1 MTLVAFIRRH
11 PWMWPVLSSVV
22 LFALILMFSPVLRYS
37 ILTANLA
44 AASFLALV
52 GIGQMFPIA
61 SGEGGID
68 LSIPFVMNFCA
79 FLAVQMV
86 DGSVGSIFLVLLLST
101 AFGVAVGLANGLIVV
116 GFRIPP
122 IIGTLA
128 VGYVVL
134 TLVQLISSR
143 GGATT
148 FADRGFTNVIRA
160 DVLGIPTPFFVVLA
174 VGGLAILLVNRTSF
188 GRSLLAV
195 GQSRQAAYLSGIKI
209 NRTIIFAYLISGGMA
224 ALTGVL
230 LAASVGSADL
240 ELGNPYLLASVGA
253 VVLGGNRVAGGTAT
267 VVGTVAGAIVLTLL
281 VTAVTVAHL
290 PLEFQN
296 IARGAVITVVL
307 VLANIPDVIGG
318 AAKRSSVLKSRTHS
332 RKNLQE
338 QGTP

>member
-1 MTLVAFIRRH
+1 MNGLARRL
-11 PWMWPVLSSVV
+11 PWLWPALSCVV
-22 LFALILMFSPVLRYS
+22 LFALILLLSPVLRYS
-37 ILTANLA
+37 ILTANIA

-52 GIGQMFPIA
+52 GIGQMFPVA

-86 DGSVGSIFLVLLLST
+86 DGSTGSILQVLLIGIV
-101 AFGVAVGLANGLIVV
+101 FGAAIGVVNGVV
-116 GFRIPP
+116 VVLFRIPP

-134 TLVQLISSR
+134 TMVQIISSQ

-148 FADRGFTNVIRA
+148 FSARNFTNLVRA
-160 DVLGIPTPFFVVLA
+160 DLLGIPTPFFVVLA
-174 VGGLAILLVNRTSF
+174 FGGLAALLINRTAF

-195 GQSRQAAYLSGIKI
+195 GQSRAAAYLSGIKVG
-209 NRTIIFAYLISGGMA
+209 RTIVSAYVISG
-224 ALTGVL
+224 ALAGFTGIL

-253 VVLGGNRVAGGTAT
+253 VVLGGNRIAGGMAT
-267 VVGTVAGAIVLTLL
+267 VIGTVAGALVLTLL
-281 VTAVTVAHL
+281 VAVVTVAGM

-296 IARGAVITVVL
+296 IARGIVITLVL
-307 VLANIPDVIGG
+307 VLASSYDERRGRTTLLSMFSRWPRGRGKLQG
-318 AAKRSSVLKSRTHS
+318 AA
-332 RKNLQE
+332 
-338 QGTP
+338 

>member
-1 MTLVAFIRRH
+1 MIRMAGLRQL
-11 PWMWPVLSSVV
+11 PWLWPVTACVV
-22 LFALILMFSPVLRYS
+22 LFVLILFFSPVLRFS

-44 AASFLALV
+44 ASSFLALV
-52 GIGQMFPIA
+52 GFGQMFPVA

-86 DGSVGSIFLVLLLST
+86 GADVDSILLVLIL
-101 AFGVAVGLANGLIVV
+101 AVGFGIAVGMVNGFVV
-116 GFRIPP
+116 VSFRIPP

-134 TLVQLISSR
+134 TLVQLISSQ

-148 FADRGFTNVIRA
+148 FAARGFTDLIRA
-160 DVLGIPTPFFVVLA
+160 DLLGIPTPFFIVL
-174 VGGLAILLVNRTSF
+174 VLGCLAYLVVNRTVY

-195 GQSRQAAYLSGIKI
+195 GQSRQAAYLSGINV
-209 NRTIIFAYLISGGMA
+209 NRTVLGAYMISGALAG
-224 ALTGVL
+224 LTGVL

-253 VVLGGNRVAGGTAT
+253 VVLGGNRIAGGMAT
-267 VVGTVAGAIVLTLL
+267 VVGTVAGAILLTLL
-281 VTAVTVAHL
+281 VAAVTVAGL

-296 IARGAVITVVL
+296 IARGIVITL
-307 VLANIPDVIGG
+307 VLIVANAPDRHTQGRWLSHLRRRARPG
-318 AAKRSSVLKSRTHS
+318 LKEV
-332 RKNLQE
+332 Q
-338 QGTP
+338 